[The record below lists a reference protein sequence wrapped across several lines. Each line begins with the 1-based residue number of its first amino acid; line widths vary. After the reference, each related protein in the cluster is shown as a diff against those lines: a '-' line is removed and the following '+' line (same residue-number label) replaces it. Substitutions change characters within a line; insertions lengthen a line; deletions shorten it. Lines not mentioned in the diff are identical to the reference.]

1 MTEALAKVHGD
12 QNILATDITAASRF
26 ENLPYLPLNVLDAL
40 ALANVVTEHRITQIY
55 HLAAVLSAA
64 PIWFSLPVEAPP
76 TTSSPT
82 LIGSPPSSAST
93 RVYSFEPTEAGSF
106 CIRLTKSAEGARKL
120 RAV

>member
-1 MTEALAKVHGD
+1 MKLIGSLELGRHLVDTSLGAVVVLARRPGHAD
-12 QNILATDITAASRF
+12 RT
-26 ENLPYLPLNVLDAL
+26 
-40 ALANVVTEHRITQIY
+40 
-55 HLAAVLSAA
+55 
-64 PIWFSLPVEAPP
+64 

-82 LIGSPPSSAST
+82 LIGRPPDSAST